1 VCIFGALNY
10 VVTLHNPETWTSLR
24 YGAWTAFHKDFQF
37 SGFDQFTYIIVTK
50 WRPLF
55 EMYRHPML
63 AVMIWPLS
71 WVNDQLT
78 DYFRVNCA
86 IYVVAVTYTIVST
99 LSWWLL
105 FSILRRRV
113 GLSVRMSLLL
123 LLFYFGLAY
132 VMLASCMP
140 DHMIWTQF
148 LLLLTIYLA
157 SGRGGLKLWQSLL
170 LYFVATGVTLTNGVK
185 VWLIDMAAMC
195 KSRGTKAEGQ
205 CSGFNVQRLFRRS
218 LLYLVPTLILGGV
231 YLLETKT
238 LMADEQ
244 SYQKSMRQRKIER
257 DSTAREQFA
266 KDSIFRAKRME
277 KQSYDNRLF
286 EYTDNS
292 VDRLPLLY
300 ENFFGEGF
308 ILHPEHLM
316 EDANLK
322 KNPRPVLVY
331 YRDWWNYLA
340 EGAILALFLG
350 GIVCGW
356 RKRLLWLAM
365 MPFLFDV
372 FLHIG
377 MRFAATDV
385 YIMTAHWAFIIPI
398 AMGYLMKHTKH
409 NVAIYRCLVALV
421 CLLTCFLVV
430 WNLGLIVGHMV

>member
-140 DHMIWTQF
+140 DT
-148 LLLLTIYLA
+148 
-157 SGRGGLKLWQSLL
+157 
-170 LYFVATGVTLTNGVK
+170 
-185 VWLIDMAAMC
+185 
-195 KSRGTKAEGQ
+195 
-205 CSGFNVQRLFRRS
+205 
-218 LLYLVPTLILGGV
+218 
-231 YLLETKT
+231 
-238 LMADEQ
+238 
-244 SYQKSMRQRKIER
+244 
-257 DSTAREQFA
+257 
-266 KDSIFRAKRME
+266 
-277 KQSYDNRLF
+277 
-286 EYTDNS
+286 
-292 VDRLPLLY
+292 
-300 ENFFGEGF
+300 
-308 ILHPEHLM
+308 
-316 EDANLK
+316 
-322 KNPRPVLVY
+322 
-331 YRDWWNYLA
+331 
-340 EGAILALFLG
+340 
-350 GIVCGW
+350 
-356 RKRLLWLAM
+356 
-365 MPFLFDV
+365 
-372 FLHIG
+372 
-377 MRFAATDV
+377 
-385 YIMTAHWAFIIPI
+385 
-398 AMGYLMKHTKH
+398 
-409 NVAIYRCLVALV
+409 
-421 CLLTCFLVV
+421 
-430 WNLGLIVGHMV
+430 